1 MRKQIIG
8 FAFSTLLVALCSS
21 TDAQQQGKV
30 PRIGYVGPPTT
41 DPRTVSFR
49 QGLRDLG
56 YTEEKN
62 IRVEY
67 RYVGGKVEQ
76 FASHVADLVQLN
88 VDVIVAVPFQ
98 AILAAKQ
105 ATKTIPIVMVTTL
118 DPVATGI
125 VDSLARPGGNITGLA
140 RLTRVLG
147 GKRLELIKEVDPKIS
162 RVGVLWAADDQG
174 SAIGFKDYETAA
186 RALNMPLQSL
196 GVRGPNPDFESAL
209 AEAAK
214 GPPTALI
221 AIRGGLLNRHQ
232 KRIADLAIE
241 NRLLSMFEGN
251 DFVEAGGLMSYTTND
266 DESFRRA
273 AVYVDKI
280 FKGAKPADLPVEQ
293 PTKFE
298 FVINHQTAKQI
309 GLTIPPNVRIDVAC
323 EKKWKAGREREKGS
337 ESTTNGRVS
346 QSGSTKVSESGV
358 AVGGGS
364 GAGVGSIELVSL
376 SMEQALW

>member
-1 MRKQIIG
+1 M
-8 FAFSTLLVALCSS
+8 FVVAGAVAQ
-21 TDAQQQGKV
+21 AQQPTKI

-67 RYVGGKVEQ
+67 RYVGGKVQQ

-125 VDSLARPGGNITGLA
+125 VDGLARPGGNITGLA

-162 RVGVLWAADDQG
+162 RVGVLWAADDEG

-186 RALNMPLQSL
+186 RALNMPLQGL

-273 AVYVDKI
+273 AAYVDTI
-280 FKGAKPADLPVEQ
+280 LKGAKPADLPVEQ

-298 FVINHQTAKQI
+298 LAINLKTAKQI
-309 GLTIPPNVRIDVAC
+309 GLTIPPHVLARAH
-323 EKKWKAGREREKGS
+323 
-337 ESTTNGRVS
+337 
-346 QSGSTKVSESGV
+346 KV
-358 AVGGGS
+358 
-364 GAGVGSIELVSL
+364 IR
-376 SMEQALW
+376 

>member
-1 MRKQIIG
+1 
-8 FAFSTLLVALCSS
+8 
-21 TDAQQQGKV
+21 
-30 PRIGYVGPPTT
+30 
-41 DPRTVSFR
+41 VSFR
-49 QGLRDLG
+49 QGLRELG

-62 IRVEY
+62 IFVEY

-105 ATKTIPIVMVTTL
+105 ATKSIPIVMVTTL

-125 VDSLARPGGNITGLA
+125 VDSLGRPGGNITGLA

-147 GKRLELIKEVDPKIS
+147 GKRLEVIKEVDPKIS
-162 RVGVLWAADDQG
+162 RVAVLWAADDEG

-196 GVRGPNPDFESAL
+196 GVRGPNPDLESAL

-241 NRLLSMFEGN
+241 HRLLSMFEGN
-251 DFVEAGGLMSYTTND
+251 DFV
-266 DESFRRA
+266 
-273 AVYVDKI
+273 
-280 FKGAKPADLPVEQ
+280 
-293 PTKFE
+293 
-298 FVINHQTAKQI
+298 
-309 GLTIPPNVRIDVAC
+309 
-323 EKKWKAGREREKGS
+323 
-337 ESTTNGRVS
+337 
-346 QSGSTKVSESGV
+346 
-358 AVGGGS
+358 
-364 GAGVGSIELVSL
+364 
-376 SMEQALW
+376 

>member
-1 MRKQIIG
+1 MTIKIFIC
-8 FAFSTLLVALCSS
+8 SLLTVFLLAVSLAQ
-21 TDAQQQGKV
+21 AQQPTKV
-30 PRIGYVGPPTT
+30 PRIGYVGPATT

-62 IRVEY
+62 ILVEY
-67 RYVGGKVEQ
+67 GYVGGKLDQ
-76 FASHVADLVQLN
+76 FPDVVAELVHLK
-88 VDVIVAVPFQ
+88 VDVLVAVPFQ

-125 VDSLARPGGNITGLA
+125 VDSLAQPGGNITGLA

-186 RALNMPLQSL
+186 HALKIPLQSL
-196 GVRGPNPDFESAL
+196 GARGPNPDLESAFG
-209 AEAAK
+209 ETTK
-214 GPPTALI
+214 GPSSALI
-221 AIRGGLLNRHQ
+221 AIRGGLLNRYQ

-241 NRLLSMFEGN
+241 NRLPSIFEGN

-273 AVYVDKI
+273 AVYVDMI
-280 FKGAKPADLPVEQ
+280 LKGAKPANLPVEQ
-293 PTKFE
+293 PKKFE
-298 FVINHQTAKQI
+298 FIINLKAAKQI
-309 GLTIPPNVRIDVAC
+309 RVTIPHNVLARAD
-323 EKKWKAGREREKGS
+323 
-337 ESTTNGRVS
+337 
-346 QSGSTKVSESGV
+346 KV
-358 AVGGGS
+358 
-364 GAGVGSIELVSL
+364 IK
-376 SMEQALW
+376 